1 VQSVYIH
8 WLRSEIKRKLH
19 RQRKQL
25 PTLVTEKRPPS
36 LYLFILVLAQT
47 STKSPSAWHVQLLYL
62 FWCWPRPAQKA
73 RQPGMYSCFIYFGA
87 GPDQHKKPVNLACTA
102 ALFILVLAQT
112 SSKSP
117 STWHVQ
123 LLYLFWCW
131 PRPVQKARQSGM
143 YNCFVSFGAGSDQH
157 KKPVSLAC
165 TAAFFL
171 YFGAGSDQYK
181 TPISLA
187 CTAACTA
194 GLYSFRSC
202 TPFVNPL

>member
-1 VQSVYIH
+1 MQSVYIH

-47 STKSPSAWHVQLLYL
+47 STKSPS
-62 FWCWPRPAQKA
+62 
-73 RQPGMYSCFIYFGA
+73 S
-87 GPDQHKKPVNLACTA
+87 
-102 ALFILVLAQT
+102 
-112 SSKSP
+112 
-117 STWHVQ
+117 WHVQ